1 MREELQR
8 NLTDGWGTW
17 ANSVLDIVLMPEAA
31 RLTVGL
37 CQISTGKCITATRPS
52 DTDTMRVA
60 EHAYDKS
67 YVREARFVSCFV
79 VSVECCR

>member
-37 CQISTGKCITATRPS
+37 CQISTGQCITATRPS

-67 YVREARFVSCFV
+67 YVRVARFILFDIHG
-79 VSVECCR
+79 